1 MNKLLLILMT
11 ICSSASASETQL
23 KACPNKPNCVSSMAS
38 GSHRVEPFKLKQ
50 GQAISPQQ
58 LSDIVQ
64 QLEQRT
70 SLSINKHQLHADIS
84 SRLFGFIDE
93 LDLIIDPEQ
102 GIIHVR
108 SAARTGYYD
117 FGVNRR
123 RVEKLRTSLQ
133 QAGFI
138 L

>member
-11 ICSSASASETQL
+11 IYTSTSASAPLL
-23 KACPNKPNCVSSMAS
+23 KGCPNKPNCVSSMAVD
-38 GSHRVEPFKLKQ
+38 SHNIAPLRFKQ
-50 GQAISPQQ
+50 GQTISPQQ
-58 LSDIVQ
+58 LSDILQ
-64 QLEQRT
+64 QLEQRMT
-70 SLSINKHQLHADIS
+70 LSINKGHLQAEIS

-102 GIIHVR
+102 KLIHVR

-123 RVEKLRTSLQ
+123 RVEKLRTRLQ